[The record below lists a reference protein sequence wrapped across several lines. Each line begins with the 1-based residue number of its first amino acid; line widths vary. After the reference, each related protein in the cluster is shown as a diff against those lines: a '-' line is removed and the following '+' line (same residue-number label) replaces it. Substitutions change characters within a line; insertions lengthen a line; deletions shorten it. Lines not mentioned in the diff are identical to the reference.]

1 MAKTTNSSPNSALA
15 FTPAFTTPRFTEAE
29 YAVVLDA
36 LRIARTTIEENAVG
50 LERVYP
56 SSPLVERLRMDAER
70 MSDLL
75 QSLDA

>member
-1 MAKTTNSSPNSALA
+1 M
-15 FTPAFTTPRFTEAE
+15 
-29 YAVVLDA
+29 VLDA